1 MRNKFFKK
9 IIARSSDDLQ
19 FISAY
24 CSNSSIK
31 INNIKYLKKNK
42 IFLILLE
49 RVNQDKKNQKIS
61 SILKFE
67 FIDSSKSKNINQK
80 DDKILLKLI
89 AIKLFKVKKVSIL
102 GKYYYFFFIN
112 SVLFIFIAIHVISSL
127 NFSAP
132 QSSFFS
138 IDSTIFLGVTFSILS
153 IIF

>member
-24 CSNSSIK
+24 CSNSSVK

-49 RVNQDKKNQKIS
+49 RVSQDKKNQKIS

-80 DDKILLKLI
+80 DDKMLLKLI
-89 AIKLFKVKKVSIL
+89 AIKLFKVKKNYEITLLFSNNAI
-102 GKYYYFFFIN
+102 IN
-112 SVLFIFIAIHVISSL
+112 L
-127 NFSAP
+127 SAE
-132 QSSFFS
+132 
-138 IDSTIFLGVTFSILS
+138 
-153 IIF
+153 IIEATLEDLKQIND

>member
-80 DDKILLKLI
+80 DDNIMLKLI
-89 AIKLFKVKKVSIL
+89 AIKLFKVKKNYEITLLFSNNAI
-102 GKYYYFFFIN
+102 IN
-112 SVLFIFIAIHVISSL
+112 L
-127 NFSAP
+127 
-132 QSSFFS
+132 
-138 IDSTIFLGVTFSILS
+138 STE
-153 IIF
+153 IIEATLEDLKQIND

>member
-49 RVNQDKKNQKIS
+49 IVNQDKKNQKIS

-80 DDKILLKLI
+80 DDKMLLKLI
-89 AIKLFKVKKVSIL
+89 AIKLFKVKKNYEITLLFSNNAI
-102 GKYYYFFFIN
+102 IN
-112 SVLFIFIAIHVISSL
+112 L
-127 NFSAP
+127 SAE
-132 QSSFFS
+132 
-138 IDSTIFLGVTFSILS
+138 
-153 IIF
+153 IIEATLEDLKQIND